1 VRLGLLAW
9 HEFLLCLRSHD
20 GDPIFYEFYRHEVA
34 HGFGRCHDNVTDV
47 CRYLVPMMILWYEV
61 MHYVPPPQN
70 APLEGLA
77 MCKLLDSCIIQH
89 LYSMFKSHICQE
101 IDKISLYILC

>member
-1 VRLGLLAW
+1 
-9 HEFLLCLRSHD
+9 
-20 GDPIFYEFYRHEVA
+20 
-34 HGFGRCHDNVTDV
+34 
-47 CRYLVPMMILWYEV
+47 V